1 MRLISRSVSMPRTKK
16 LVSALALALAGIS
29 TAQAQEFTG
38 VISFGDSLSDAG
50 NYAPFIPGSGSFTT
64 NPDDVWT
71 QVLASAW
78 GFTQTPYTAGG
89 TNYAWGGAP
98 TGSIASPVVASDPLN
113 PFAIGPG
120 DFIPGVQLAPGF
132 PIPVRC
138 VPTSLPCQ
146 SVGEQIWVH
155 VNTTGIDENALYT
168 YWAGANDIFNY
179 LGAAQLGVITSAQ
192 AQSFTILSGMNAVGQ
207 IGYLQAAGASNIV
220 VLNIPD
226 IGKAPQF
233 ASSSASTSVSGLVVT
248 YNETLNAGLAALGDG
263 IIPINAFGLV
273 NEVMADPATYGFNN
287 VTSTACNI
295 AVLPGNSSLFCTPAT
310 YVAANAN
317 ETYLFADGVHPTGA
331 AHAML
336 AQVVQATIQAPG
348 QVAMAAEVPL
358 ALYETQSNLINRN
371 IFTSNGQEHATG
383 DAVVYGRI
391 QYARNDFEAQVNTH
405 GLDSNMASASIG
417 ADVRWTDNISV
428 GGAISFGGTR
438 GDGFRSS
445 IDSKEVLATGYG
457 VLHAG
462 VGYVN
467 LLVSAGSAALDIDRV
482 IPIGTAEREE
492 NGDTSARH
500 LAGEI
505 GGGLSFGSDS
515 FRHGPFLSIEWQQVH
530 VRDYEEDSL
539 DSTSMWF
546 SDIERESTIGRIG
559 YRAEGGSDGLR
570 MWGRIAYAKQ
580 DETDPTSVTAGSNT
594 MNGHFTM
601 LGFTPS
607 EDWVEAELGLG
618 WALSDD
624 TSVGVSYRARL
635 NDDYQDYDA
644 LAIDFR
650 KEFGVVAAAPVEA
663 VVEAPAQTCADLD
676 DDGDGVNN
684 CDDKCP
690 ATPSGEAVGADGCP
704 VPPAAEPE
712 PEMEPKPY
720 RN

>member
-1 MRLISRSVSMPRTKK
+1 MPRTKK
-16 LVSALALALAGIS
+16 LVSALALALAGIG

-50 NYAPFIPGSGSFTT
+50 NYAPYIPGSGSFTT

-78 GFTQTPYTAGG
+78 GFTQTPYTVGG
-89 TNYAWGGAP
+89 SNYAWGGAP
-98 TGSIASPVVASDPLN
+98 TSFTVTGV
-113 PFAIGPG
+113 PFAL
-120 DFIPGVQLAPGF
+120 Q
-132 PIPVRC
+132 C
-138 VPTSLPCQ
+138 VPNTLPCR
-146 SVGEQIWVH
+146 SVAQQIADYLSA
-155 VNTTGIDENALYT
+155 NGGSADPNALYT

-179 LGAAQLGVITSAQ
+179 LGAAQLNPLIPASTLQSWTGASAL
-192 AQSFTILSGMNAVGQ
+192 TAVGE
-207 IGYLQAAGASNIV
+207 IGTLQAAGANYIV

-226 IGKAPQF
+226 IGKAPAF

-248 YNETLNAGLAALGDG
+248 YNETLNAGLATLDDG

-273 NEVMADPATYGFNN
+273 NEVMADPSTYGFDN
-287 VTSTACNI
+287 VTSTACNV
-295 AVLPGNSSLFCTPAT
+295 AVLPGNSSLFCTPAA
-310 YVAANAN
+310 YVSPDAN

-331 AHAML
+331 AHRML

-371 IFTSNGQEHATG
+371 IFTSNGQEHAVG
-383 DAVVYGRI
+383 DSVVYGRL
-391 QYARNDFEAQVNTH
+391 QYARNDFEASANT
-405 GLDSNMASASIG
+405 GGFESNLASASLG

-428 GGAISFGGTR
+428 GGAVSFGGTR
-438 GDGFRSS
+438 GDGYRSS

-462 VGYVN
+462 IGYIN
-467 LLVSAGSAALDIDRV
+467 LLISAGSAALDIDRV
-482 IPIGTAEREE
+482 IPIGIAERKE

-505 GGGLSFGSDS
+505 GGGLSFGNDS
-515 FRHGPFLSIEWQQVH
+515 FRHGPFASVEWQQVH
-530 VRDYEEDSL
+530 VRGYKEDSL

-546 SDIERESTIGRIG
+546 DSFERESTIGRIG
-559 YRAEGGSDGLR
+559 YRAEGGSDALR
-570 MWGRIAYAKQ
+570 MWGRVAYAKQ
-580 DETDPTSVTAGSNT
+580 DETDPTHVTAGSNT

-601 LGFTPS
+601 LGFTPA
-607 EDWVEAELGLG
+607 EDWVEAEVGLG
-618 WALSDD
+618 WALSDK
-624 TSVGVSYRARL
+624 TGIGVAYRARM

-644 LAIDFR
+644 LAVDFR
-650 KEFGVVAAAPVEA
+650 MEFAAAAPAPEPEP
-663 VVEAPAQTCADLD
+663 VVEAPAPSCADLD

-690 ATPSGEAVGADGCP
+690 ATASGEAIGADGCP
-704 VPPAAEPE
+704 VPEPE
-712 PEMEPKPY
+712 PVMEPKPY